1 MEGHAGD
8 GGEEGGEC
16 GLEVGGGFESGGGE
30 GVALEQSADLALEAG
45 EGGVGD
51 EGASGGER
59 GGGANGVVGEEEG
72 GEEVSEGGDESRG
85 VSLGV
90 PRSEVTGADEGERE
104 EFSVAM
110 RVERMMGMRKEV
122 VAASS

>member
-1 MEGHAGD
+1 
-8 GGEEGGEC
+8 
-16 GLEVGGGFESGGGE
+16 
-30 GVALEQSADLALEAG
+30 
-45 EGGVGD
+45 
-51 EGASGGER
+51 
-59 GGGANGVVGEEEG
+59 
-72 GEEVSEGGDESRG
+72 VSEGGDESRG

-110 RVERMMGMRKEV
+110 RMERMMGMRKEV